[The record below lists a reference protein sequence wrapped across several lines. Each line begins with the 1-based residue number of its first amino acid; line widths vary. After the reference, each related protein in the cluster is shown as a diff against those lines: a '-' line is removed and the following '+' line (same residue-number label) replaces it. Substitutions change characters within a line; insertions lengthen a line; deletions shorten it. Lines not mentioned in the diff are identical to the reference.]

1 MFGTQVADKT
11 DWRKLLKGEAEP
23 LDLIEVREQ
32 LIEEFAHKIQAIR
45 EEFSQNLEFNETVEL
60 LDTELPREF
69 VYPVEQYPE
78 KIKSHNLDKT
88 PVIRGKLQGIKGF
101 CFKDPEAKAK
111 FGNDNCYTTKPKFS
125 EKEQQRLDAIKE
137 RQKELNS
144 IKVYEDDQ
152 VLAFMDIM
160 PQADGHT
167 LVIPKTPAVTLL
179 DLPADAAAYTIQV
192 VQKVAKAI
200 EVGLDAQGIVL
211 MQLSGAAAGQTVPHV
226 HFHLIPSSVHEL

>member
-1 MFGTQVADKT
+1 MAYD
-11 DWRKLLKGEAEP
+11 
-23 LDLIEVREQ
+23 EQ
-32 LIEEFAHKIQAIR
+32 NIFARILR
-45 EEFSQNLEFNETVEL
+45 G
-60 LDTELPREF
+60 ELP
-69 VYPVEQYPE
+69 
-78 KIKSHNLDKT
+78 
-88 PVIRGKLQGIKGF
+88 
-101 CFKDPEAKAK
+101 A
-111 FGNDNCYTTKPKFS
+111 
-125 EKEQQRLDAIKE
+125 
-137 RQKELNS
+137 

-226 HFHLIPSSVHEL
+226 HFHLIPSSVHELGKHALQMGDQDKIKAQAEKIRAAL

>member
-1 MFGTQVADKT
+1 MAYD
-11 DWRKLLKGEAEP
+11 
-23 LDLIEVREQ
+23 EQ
-32 LIEEFAHKIQAIR
+32 NIFARILR
-45 EEFSQNLEFNETVEL
+45 G
-60 LDTELPREF
+60 ELP
-69 VYPVEQYPE
+69 
-78 KIKSHNLDKT
+78 
-88 PVIRGKLQGIKGF
+88 
-101 CFKDPEAKAK
+101 A
-111 FGNDNCYTTKPKFS
+111 
-125 EKEQQRLDAIKE
+125 
-137 RQKELNS
+137 

-167 LVIPKTPAVTLL
+167 LVIHKIPAVTLL

-226 HFHLIPSSVHEL
+226 HFHLIPSSVHELGKHALQMGDQEKIKAQAEKIRAAL

>member
-1 MFGTQVADKT
+1 MACD
-11 DWRKLLKGEAEP
+11 
-23 LDLIEVREQ
+23 EQ
-32 LIEEFAHKIQAIR
+32 NIFARILR
-45 EEFSQNLEFNETVEL
+45 G
-60 LDTELPREF
+60 ELP
-69 VYPVEQYPE
+69 
-78 KIKSHNLDKT
+78 
-88 PVIRGKLQGIKGF
+88 
-101 CFKDPEAKAK
+101 A
-111 FGNDNCYTTKPKFS
+111 
-125 EKEQQRLDAIKE
+125 
-137 RQKELNS
+137 

-226 HFHLIPSSVHEL
+226 HFHLIPSSVHELGKHALQMGDQEKIKAQAEKIRAAL

>member
-1 MFGTQVADKT
+1 MAYD
-11 DWRKLLKGEAEP
+11 
-23 LDLIEVREQ
+23 EQ
-32 LIEEFAHKIQAIR
+32 NIFARILR
-45 EEFSQNLEFNETVEL
+45 G
-60 LDTELPREF
+60 ELP
-69 VYPVEQYPE
+69 
-78 KIKSHNLDKT
+78 
-88 PVIRGKLQGIKGF
+88 
-101 CFKDPEAKAK
+101 A
-111 FGNDNCYTTKPKFS
+111 
-125 EKEQQRLDAIKE
+125 
-137 RQKELNS
+137 

-200 EVGLDAQGIVL
+200 EVGLDAEGIVL

-226 HFHLIPSSVHEL
+226 HFHLIPSSVHELGKHALQMGDQEKIKAQAEKIRAAL